1 MLLEKPQQQQQQ
13 RHKEVKLMD
22 NEHKQATQ
30 QQEVCS
36 ICSLVIINANQLQTE
51 QLLISV
57 LLACVHC
64 PIVFVCFCLC
74 WAFPWK

>member
-30 QQEVCS
+30 QLKVCF

-57 LLACVHC
+57 SLACIYC
-64 PIVFVCFCLC
+64 PIVFVRFCLC